1 MNLKQAMAVDRN
13 IQAAQRDSQKA
24 VELALEKQFKELE
37 WKLKNLEENYAVFT
51 RERFAIEDDLMKKV
65 LEDRNSNEKTLI
77 NGKPANIET

>member
-65 LEDRNSNEKTLI
+65 LEDRNFNEKTLI